1 MYPSLRGGAR
11 FVLAVAVALF
21 SAILFCSE
29 TSALPKK
36 AVNSDETIFDD
47 PIFDCPVETNESFVT
62 FFQNPENCTSFYEC
76 GANRV
81 PILIQ
86 CPGDLY
92 FNPLLKVCDRERPT
106 SGCEESLD
114 MYYKEE
120 VNDKLDGIIRPS
132 LMLQLL
138 SEYSSVK
145 EGKN

>member
-1 MYPSLRGGAR
+1 MIGAR
-11 FVLAVAVALF
+11 FVLAIAVALF

-36 AVNSDETIFDD
+36 TVNSNEAIFDN

-76 GANRV
+76 DANRV
-81 PILIQ
+81 PVLIQ
-86 CPGDLY
+86 CPGNLY
-92 FNPLLKVCDRERPT
+92 FDPSLKVCDRERPT

-114 MYYKEE
+114 MFYGQE
-120 VNDKLDGIIRPS
+120 VNDQLDGIIRPS

-138 SEYSSVK
+138 SEYSSFK
-145 EGKN
+145 EEKNN